1 MKITI
6 MSCAPTP
13 PLLVPNDKVPGV
25 PNNFDLIRISM
36 AMLVVWS
43 HSFAL
48 YRGSE
53 STELMS
59 RLTQGVI
66 NSGNLG
72 VFVFF
77 MVSGFLITQ
86 SLDRSSSYWS
96 YLRKRVARIHP
107 GFIVATSICAFVIV
121 PIYSDTAEYTSRA
134 VAKTLGLNLLLQGY
148 FIDPA
153 PFRHNPAPALNGALW
168 SIPYEFWCYL
178 GVLALGV
185 LGFLKA
191 NRRVF
196 IVGIL
201 ILLALVRGWL
211 ELTGRKPGGGFIG
224 VVIGWPYEWFKVL
237 PCFLSGVLIYLY
249 RDTIPRRLWIALLG
263 PVLVV
268 LIANLHIAVPW
279 KLSLVGLTFPPL
291 LAYTVIYF
299 AFSKQLFD
307 AAHYGDFSYGTYLY
321 AYPIQQIVI
330 STIGTAVPF
339 WLYIPLAMLLSLAAG
354 VLSWYA
360 VERWFSRSKAGGK
373 SAPVDAKLATV
384 DSAREMP
391 RG

>member
-1 MKITI
+1 
-6 MSCAPTP
+6 
-13 PLLVPNDKVPGV
+13 
-25 PNNFDLIRISM
+25 M

-48 YRGSE
+48 YKGSE

-66 NSGNLG
+66 NSGNFG

-86 SLDRSSSYWS
+86 SFDRSSSPWS
-96 YLRKRVARIHP
+96 YLKKRVARIHP

-121 PIYSDTAEYTSRA
+121 PLYSSTAAYTA
-134 VAKTLGLNLLLQGY
+134 GTVAKTIGLNLLLQGY

-153 PFRHNPAPALNGALW
+153 PFRQNPAPALNGALW
-168 SIPYEFWCYL
+168 SIPYEFWCYF

-185 LGFLKA
+185 LGFLKS

-196 IVGIL
+196 ILAVL
-201 ILLALVRGWL
+201 MLLALVRGWL
-211 ELTGRKPGGGFIG
+211 EFTGRKPGGGFIG
-224 VVIGWPYEWFKVL
+224 LIIGWPYEWFKVL
-237 PCFLSGVLIYLY
+237 PCFLAGVLIYLY
-249 RDTIPRRLWIALLG
+249 RDMIPRRLWIAVLG
-263 PVLVV
+263 PMLVIA
-268 LIANLHIAVPW
+268 IANLPIAMPW

-291 LAYTVIYF
+291 VAYAVVYF
-299 AFSKQLFD
+299 AFSRQLFD
-307 AAHYGDFSYGTYLY
+307 AARYGDFSYGTYLY
-321 AYPIQQIVI
+321 AFPIQQIVI
-330 STIGTAVPF
+330 SRLGTTIPF

-373 SAPVDAKLATV
+373 HALVDAKPGIRNSV
-384 DSAREMP
+384 QEMP
-391 RG
+391 HG

>member
-1 MKITI
+1 MTI
-6 MSCAPTP
+6 FSCTATA
-13 PLLVPNDKVPGV
+13 PLLVPGDKESRV

-66 NSGNLG
+66 NSGNCG

-86 SLDRSSSYWS
+86 SFDRSSSPWS
-96 YLRKRVARIHP
+96 YLKKRIARIHP

-121 PIYSDTAEYTSRA
+121 PLYSNTAAYTAGA
-134 VAKTLGLNLLLQGY
+134 VAKTIGLNLLLQGY

-153 PFRHNPAPALNGALW
+153 PFRQNPGPALNGALW
-168 SIPYEFWCYL
+168 SIPYEFWCYF

-191 NRRVF
+191 NRRAF
-196 IVGIL
+196 ILVVL
-201 ILLALVRGWL
+201 ILLALIRGWL

-224 VVIGWPYEWFKVL
+224 LIIGWPYEWFKVL
-237 PCFLSGVLIYLY
+237 PCFLAGVLIYLY
-249 RDTIPRRLWIALLG
+249 RDTIPRRLWIAVLG
-263 PVLVV
+263 PMLVIA
-268 LIANLHIAVPW
+268 IANLPIAMPW

-291 LAYTVIYF
+291 VAYSMFYF
-299 AFSKQLFD
+299 AFSRQVFD
-307 AAHYGDFSYGTYLY
+307 AARYGDFSYGTYLY
-321 AYPIQQIVI
+321 AFPIQQIVI
-330 STIGTAVPF
+330 ARLGTAIPF

-354 VLSWYA
+354 ILSWYA
-360 VERWFSRSKAGGK
+360 VERWFSRSKAEGK
-373 SAPVDAKLATV
+373 HALVDAKVAIRNSV
-384 DSAREMP
+384 QEIP
-391 RG
+391 HG